1 MIATEI
7 VIEAACRDRNR
18 FKPNPN
24 GAGFLTRAER
34 WSEVVRYCRQR
45 DAQRAAEL
53 LENLAI
59 EQAMLCGRDWADCGE
74 YERELFRDEARRIL
88 GIDPR

>member
-7 VIEAACRDRNR
+7 VVEAARHDRNR
-18 FKPNPN
+18 FKVNPN

-34 WSEVVRYCRQR
+34 WSEVVRYCRHR

-53 LENLAI
+53 TA
-59 EQAMLCGRDWADCGE
+59 E
-74 YERELFRDEARRIL
+74 YGPIVV
-88 GIDPR
+88 PRTIYVI